1 MSLNKKRSLKK
12 NKEEI
17 VKQKKVGM
25 DFDRIKR
32 LKFLKDTF
40 QKLPEHS
47 QYKIENEVDYL
58 RHITS
63 VIPIIQGLKI

>member
-1 MSLNKKRSLKK
+1 MSLNRKRSSKK

-17 VKQKKVGM
+17 DKQKKVGM

-40 QKLPEHS
+40 
-47 QYKIENEVDYL
+47 
-58 RHITS
+58 
-63 VIPIIQGLKI
+63 